1 MERKFGF
8 YGKNETMKVYVR
20 EIWHVTS
27 LLYGKKFVI
36 FEQTKV
42 TAILHIEL

>member
-8 YGKNETMKVYVR
+8 YVKNETTKVYVR
-20 EIWHVTS
+20 EIWYVTS

-36 FEQTKV
+36 FEPAKV